1 MAKGMLRTVYYH
13 QDPTFERVWGKFRKE
28 AREAAEKKKAVAAFR
43 VIATIRKI
51 IRIAGYRL
59 KADIVIQNVRT
70 GEVYRSQTE
79 DKRCR

>member
-28 AREAAEKKKAVAAFR
+28 AKEAAEKKRAVAAFR
-43 VIATIRKI
+43 VIA
-51 IRIAGYRL
+51 GYRL
-59 KADIVIQNVRT
+59 RSDIVIQNVRT
-70 GEVYRSQTE
+70 GDVYRSQTE

>member
-28 AREAAEKKKAVAAFR
+28 AREAAEKKRAVAAFR

-59 KADIVIQNVRT
+59 KAGIGLRRI
-70 GEVYRSQTE
+70 S
-79 DKRCR
+79 

>member
-28 AREAAEKKKAVAAFR
+28 AKEAAEKKRAVAAFR

-51 IRIAGYRL
+51 IRIAG
-59 KADIVIQNVRT
+59 
-70 GEVYRSQTE
+70 
-79 DKRCR
+79 

>member
-1 MAKGMLRTVYYH
+1 MKGCG
-13 QDPTFERVWGKFRKE
+13 GKFRKE

-70 GEVYRSQTE
+70 GDVYKSQTE